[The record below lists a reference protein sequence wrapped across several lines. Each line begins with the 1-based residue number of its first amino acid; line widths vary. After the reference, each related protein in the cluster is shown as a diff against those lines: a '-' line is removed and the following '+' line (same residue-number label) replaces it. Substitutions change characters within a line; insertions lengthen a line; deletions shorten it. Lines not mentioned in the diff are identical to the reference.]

1 MTRAREWWERLGR
14 TNQIL
19 FVAASL
25 GTLIALIGFIS
36 WASTPDYVPL
46 FSNLSAQDANAITE
60 KLQEAHVPYRL
71 MQGGTAIE
79 VPSQYH
85 DEWQMKLLSQNL
97 PAQSSSTLGS
107 ADDILNSSH
116 MGEPQEI
123 EDLRIRRS
131 REQRIASTIMSM
143 DDIASAVVHYA
154 PADDSPLLV
163 DHHDASASVLIT
175 LKPGHQLSDENVRAI
190 VRLVQMAFTGLSDKN
205 ISVVDS
211 NGDLLWDGLH
221 QANGQTDDIQKL
233 EREEQMRERADLQA
247 ALDKAIG
254 PHRSIVLVHEEL
266 SNDQE
271 KRHIVTT
278 NPGAAV
284 TKYNETEQL
293 NGQGTAVPR
302 TQVGAAGN
310 IGGAQP
316 NGGPGVPNY
325 MAATTGPNSNYTHE
339 TTTTTYQPSTSTV
352 DTTVS
357 PGQVKRL
364 DVSVL
369 LDSSRIPTDQL
380 PSTVATITQMVQT
393 AIGYDPNDPNHSRQV
408 SVSAVPFDHST
419 EKAEQQ
425 AAAAAAN
432 AQLLRHV
439 LAVAI
444 PFLIMAI
451 AVAIL
456 ARALRRP
463 TPLEGNQLALAGGA
477 TLPAGA
483 LASGISSDKSNA
495 SQEVPLPG
503 QEGPIPLAT
512 GASSPK
518 TFEVIEEA
526 FDANLESILHLTRS
540 KPEMVAMLVKSWLGD
555 EN

>member
-1 MTRAREWWERLGR
+1 MNRAREWWERLGR
-14 TNQIL
+14 TNQII

-25 GTLIALIGFIS
+25 GTIIALIGFLS
-36 WASTPDYVPL
+36 WASTPEFVPL

-71 MQGGTAIE
+71 TQGGTAIE
-79 VPSQYH
+79 VPAQDH

-97 PAQSSSTLGS
+97 PAQSSSTLNG

-131 REQRIASTIMSM
+131 REDRIARTIMSM

-163 DHHDASASVLIT
+163 DHHDSSASVLLT

-221 QANGQTDDIQKL
+221 MAGGQVDDLEKQA
-233 EREEQMRERADLQA
+233 REQQMQERADLQA
-247 ALDKAIG
+247 ALDRALG

-271 KRHIVTT
+271 KRHIVT
-278 NPGAAV
+278 NSPGAPV
-284 TKYNETEQL
+284 TKYDETEQL
-293 NGQGTAVPR
+293 NGQGTAIPR
-302 TQVGAAGN
+302 AQVGAAGN
-310 IGGAQP
+310 IAAAQP
-316 NGGPGVPNY
+316 NGPGVPNY

-339 TTTTTYQPSTSTV
+339 TTTTTYQPTTSTV
-352 DTTVS
+352 DTTVA
-357 PGQVKRL
+357 PGQIRRL

-369 LDSSRIPTDQL
+369 LDSSKIPADQL
-380 PSTVATITQMVQT
+380 QSTIATVTQMVQT
-393 AIGYDPNDPNHSRQV
+393 AIGYDPNDPTHARQV
-408 SVSAVPFDHST
+408 AVSAVPFDHST
-419 EKAEQQ
+419 EKAEEQ
-425 AAAAAAN
+425 AAAAAASAAN
-432 AQLLRHV
+432 MRHL
-439 LAVAI
+439 LAVLI
-444 PFLIMAI
+444 PFLIMGF
-451 AVAIL
+451 AVWML

-463 TPLEGNQLALAGGA
+463 STVAEGQLALAGGGS
-477 TLPAGA
+477 LPAGA
-483 LASGISSDKSNA
+483 LGSAAPTESRDGAPES
-495 SQEVPLPG
+495 LPG
-503 QEGPIPLAT
+503 QEGPIPLVP
-512 GASSPK
+512 GSNSPK